1 MARLVSQPTWAPT
14 NKVTAMVIAAALVGA
29 LDGAIVGACGV
40 VDFGWCGQAIAFA
53 ESGSEVLK
61 DALEVAFIAAV
72 GWWTKERA

>member
-1 MARLVSQPTWAPT
+1 MTRLVSQPSALPT
-14 NKVTAMVIAAALVGA
+14 RKVTAMVIAAAFVGA
-29 LDGAIVGACGV
+29 LDGAVTGACGV